1 MTSSASLR
9 LPHLVSS
16 PTLSPSLPRPAVV
29 PRRLR
34 SVMVQDGGGL
44 PSRSLGS
51 GVIHGLPHRR
61 HDDRPVLHLLDAVH
75 VPAHLCLG
83 PRLPRH
89 NRASPRNAEGWQ
101 DVLSELPGGC
111 VCLRVGVEGALL
123 LVRLV
128 AAGVVLL
135 CSSKRSRGETGGALI
150 VGSEWKKEAMVLA
163 SCVNSRREKRQRR
176 WLVRLSDLR
185 KERDRWCLSC
195 SGRSREGRGA
205 RSREE
210 RRGGLLLEKKRS
222 TRHRG
227 VKRALPHPLNVNIQ
241 SNEESTLRI

>member
-1 MTSSASLR
+1 MDVRACRADPVQLR
-9 LPHLVSS
+9 IS
-16 PTLSPSLPRPAVV
+16 
-29 PRRLR
+29 
-34 SVMVQDGGGL
+34 
-44 PSRSLGS
+44 
-51 GVIHGLPHRR
+51 
-61 HDDRPVLHLLDAVH
+61 
-75 VPAHLCLG
+75 
-83 PRLPRH
+83 
-89 NRASPRNAEGWQ
+89 
-101 DVLSELPGGC
+101 
-111 VCLRVGVEGALL
+111 VEGVLL

-163 SCVNSRREKRQRR
+163 SCVNSKREKRQRR

-241 SNEESTLRI
+241 SNEESTLQI